1 MMPPSPLRFFLAV
14 RLHAPYALVVLAGV
28 AAVAVWTVALS
39 PSELDSGLGMVL
51 FIQIFLASSGF
62 VPAARRGH
70 FDPLLAGSY
79 GRTPV
84 AMAHWLVS
92 IGPGVAA
99 WAIITGVAWGV
110 GSPAAPSAIAGQRAA
125 ALFIVS
131 ALAWSVGFAF
141 TRGAAGV
148 GWIAALVV
156 LLVRHV
162 SPIAVTD
169 SGAAPSV
176 FTVLRHAATLMLC
189 PFLLIGP
196 APAVAVGSVPIAV
209 AVSMALLI
217 AICRF
222 ADRVDVPL
230 RSDV

>member
-1 MMPPSPLRFFLAV
+1 MTPAPPLRFFLAL
-14 RLHAPYALVVLAGV
+14 RLHAPYALIVLAGV
-28 AAVAVWTVALS
+28 TTVSVWTVALS

-70 FDPLLAGSY
+70 FDPVLAGSY

-84 AMAHWLVS
+84 AIAHWIVS

-99 WAIITGVAWGV
+99 WATVTAVAYGF
-110 GSPAAPSAIAGQRAA
+110 GSPAASSAIAGQRAA

-131 ALAWSVGFAF
+131 AVAWSAGFAL

-162 SPIAVTD
+162 TPIPPTD
-169 SGAAPSV
+169 PAAASL

-209 AVSMALLI
+209 AASATVLI
-217 AICRF
+217 AICRC

-230 RSDV
+230 RSDA